1 MSGVPSWTAPTWA
14 QIETLVS
21 AEPVD
26 PDDAPGD
33 LFNRR
38 FMNWMTFVDPAIPLS
53 TLVIPGTHE
62 SATYSMRDWIAGSTT
77 TSIDFFSQTQSFN
90 LLGQALAGVR
100 YFDLRVEEPGTT
112 LIFHHGSGARK
123 DCAGRP
129 VVQVLQTQ
137 VLPFL
142 KDFPSE
148 FLIFDFQEIG
158 HYVGDRAD
166 TVAVLQDAIEGFLH
180 PGQWAVPAAQ
190 FTGSLTMSD
199 IWSNGWRYA
208 VLFDSGA
215 VAAAQGKVTLEDW
228 VITRSPGSN
237 PLAPGPIWDPWDES
251 IWNGSTAGI
260 IGAIESNGATWN
272 GAHRPGLYVAQAVH
286 TPTTL
291 DTLSGDSPLTFEA
304 DEGYP
309 ATSGFNQWL
318 ASLPGQTTAPE
329 LNIVIRDAA
338 DWFPEAFAALMT
350 LNVEFDNIAAAAR
363 EQLQLLIAAS
373 AGARFAPLLGRTE
386 TAAWFAKAVADGSS
400 GYQNFQVQVPNSA
413 LDGGILEVGTPAVP
427 GYQMVYSVDSGVLSD
442 GASYDFAWESAE
454 QGEVISWFSL
464 NCETPDGD
472 NGWFEV
478 ESGWVLQN
486 GISIKVGAIGGGKC
500 RWSIVVQTVSLDPE
514 IVCYTGGAG
523 A

>member
-1 MSGVPSWTAPTWA
+1 MWA

-21 AEPVD
+21 ADPPD

-38 FMNWMTFVDPAIPLS
+38 FMNWMTFVDPAIPLA

-62 SATYSMRDWIAGSTT
+62 SATYSMRDWIPGSRT
-77 TSIDFFSQTQSFN
+77 TSINFFSQTQSFN

-100 YFDLRVEEPGTT
+100 YFDLRVEQPGST
-112 LIFHHGSGARK
+112 LIFHHGSGASK
-123 DCAGRP
+123 DCLGRP
-129 VVQVLQTQ
+129 VVQVLESQ

-142 KDFPSE
+142 EAFPSE

-158 HYVGDRAD
+158 HYVGDRAA
-166 TVAVLQDAIEGFLH
+166 TVAALQEAIETVLF

-199 IWSNGWRYA
+199 IWSNDWRYA

-215 VAAAQGKVTLEDW
+215 VAAAQGTVTLGDW
-228 VITRSPGSN
+228 VITRSPGNN

-251 IWNGSTAGI
+251 IWNGSAAGI
-260 IGAIESNGATWN
+260 ISTIESNGATWID
-272 GAHRPGLYVAQAVH
+272 AQRPGLYVAQAVH
-286 TPTTL
+286 TPTTVE
-291 DTLSGDSPLTFEA
+291 TLTGDSPLTFEA

-309 ATSGFNQWL
+309 ATTGFNQWL
-318 ASLPGQTTAPE
+318 ASLPGQTQAPA

-350 LNVEFDNIAAAAR
+350 LNVEFENIASAAR
-363 EQLQLLIAAS
+363 EQFQLLIAAS
-373 AGARFAPLLGRTE
+373 DGARFAPLLNRTA
-386 TAAWFAKAVADGSS
+386 TAAWFAKTVADGSS
-400 GYQNFQVQVPNSA
+400 AYQNFQVQVPNSA
-413 LDGGILEVGTPAVP
+413 LGDRDGILEVGTPAMP
-427 GYQMVYSVDSGVLSD
+427 GYQMVYSMDSGVLSD
-442 GASYDFAWESAE
+442 GASYDFAWNSAE
-454 QGEVISWFSL
+454 QGEVVSWFSL

-472 NGWFEV
+472 NGWFTV

-486 GISIKVGAIGGGKC
+486 GISVKVGAIGGGKC
-500 RWSIVVQTVSLDPE
+500 QWSIIVQAVSLEPG

-523 A
+523 G